1 MHFPDE
7 NNTRGLLK
15 ALSILGLNPNTNL
28 SEIDFENVC
37 IPKDLSNVLGTC
49 VSFMPGNNSTFA
61 QQLNQ
66 IKTFIFHNSCCYNK
80 FSHVIRYIVIQYPS
94 MLLVSLIDMPGFT
107 SESSFDSEKM
117 HNDVISSASTVIEVC
132 DERKI
137 DDGFQNYSSKIPP
150 AEIFITK
157 GKDFLL

>member
-1 MHFPDE
+1 M
-7 NNTRGLLK
+7 
-15 ALSILGLNPNTNL
+15 
-28 SEIDFENVC
+28 C

-94 MLLVSLIDMPGFT
+94 MLLNGLELIDMPGFT

-137 DDGFQNYSSKIPP
+137 DDGFR
-150 AEIFITK
+150 IF
-157 GKDFLL
+157 F